1 MKTETGSLML
11 RKSRPPAK
19 LFSGFDTL
27 QFASVMGLVVFVILL
42 IFMTIPT
49 SHHGVS
55 VDLPKVLHPI
65 SMRNALREDAMKVS
79 ILRDGKVYFDSDQI
93 NVVNLPA
100 KIQDHLKDREA
111 ERKVYVVADKRA
123 RWSDVE
129 MVLDGV
135 RSAGILRVA
144 FLVN

>member
-1 MKTETGSLML
+1 MELVLKPQKSL
-11 RKSRPPAK
+11 K
-19 LFSGFDTL
+19 LFSGIDATA
-27 QFASVMGLVVFVILL
+27 FASVLVVVVFILW
-42 IFMTIPT
+42 IAEAAKPVVDR
-49 SHHGVS
+49 GVS
-55 VDLPKVLHPI
+55 ADLPKVLHPVL
-65 SMRNALREDAMKVS
+65 MPGALREDVMRVT
-79 ILRDGKVYFDSDQI
+79 ILRNGRVYFGDDPI
-93 NVVNLPA
+93 NVINLPA

-111 ERKVYVVADKRA
+111 ERKVYVVADMRA